1 MGFSPLFFHPFETE
15 TALHGRLRF
24 LDRFG
29 AYASAIHRPSS
40 HSRISMKRR
49 YTPFC
54 CMWNCKHTIFPV
66 VLGVSEPAH
75 SPEELAAYARNSRE
89 AIEIDGRVKTRYE

>member
-1 MGFSPLFFHPFETE
+1 
-15 TALHGRLRF
+15 
-24 LDRFG
+24 
-29 AYASAIHRPSS
+29 
-40 HSRISMKRR
+40 
-49 YTPFC
+49 
-54 CMWNCKHTIFPV
+54 MWNCKHTIFPV